1 MSIDTRRF
9 PASITLRITKSDHDR
24 LRKLAEAGPATSHG
38 LARHLF
44 VRGLDQIEKEQAANI
59 SPSPDD
65 GQHASRPRRT
75 EPRSK

>member
-1 MSIDTRRF
+1 MSSDTRRF

-24 LRKLAEAGPATSHG
+24 LRKLAEGGPATSHG

-44 VRGLDQIEKEQAANI
+44 VRGLDLIEKEQAAAPSS
-59 SPSPDD
+59 SPAH
-65 GQHASRPRRT
+65 GQAASRSPRT